1 MSIITSDV
9 IHLVFVE
16 WVFCSL
22 ASIGFSCS
30 SECVVTMS
38 YLVRSCAEILPNV
51 ATGFGSNIFLGFGR
65 NNNALEGFILR
76 GP

>member
-1 MSIITSDV
+1 M
-9 IHLVFVE
+9 
-16 WVFCSL
+16 
-22 ASIGFSCS
+22 
-30 SECVVTMS
+30 TMS

-76 GP
+76 GSIERKKNGIVLVSI